1 MDFFRAVY
9 RELEERPI
17 RAWLSGLVALGL
29 LVVYAERI
37 QVPVLS
43 DVLAISGPLVVVA
56 APCWLGALCGFT
68 LYRLTHRRR
77 ANVADA
83 LRD

>member
-37 QVPVLS
+37 QIPVVS
-43 DVLAISGPLVVVA
+43 GILAVSGPLVVVA

-68 LYRLTHRRR
+68 VFRWTERRGQK
-77 ANVADA
+77 
-83 LRD
+83 